1 MTNYRN
7 ETVDLKDIIW
17 DEACKLFSAK
27 AIIPN
32 REAFEK
38 TANKYYITIDDEDW
52 NDILARWTEN
62 MTWDEL
68 KKFLKKM
75 KMTFREY
82 SEKYYGFCDITE
94 EEEEELK
101 REGF

>member
-1 MTNYRN
+1 MTNYKN

-17 DEACKLFSAK
+17 DEACKLFPAK
-27 AIIPN
+27 AIIPKL
-32 REAFEK
+32 EAFEK
-38 TANKYYITIDDEDW
+38 TANKYYVTINDEDW